1 MEKMEIRSLASLN
14 ASSGDEL
21 RVEGLVN
28 KTGSWSEVLGGR
40 RKFRERI
47 LPGVFQRAIERAKNI
62 DFLAEHNKGLLLSS
76 TQNHSLELWEDS
88 EGLQMRAMIAPTSYG
103 KDIYALIKS
112 GLKTK
117 MSFGMQVLKESWEA
131 GPDGV
136 ALRTIEDI
144 NITEV
149 STVRNPCYSQSS
161 IEARG
166 IEVVE
171 DVEIPE
177 LEEDRSMEN
186 SNVIDIESLKK
197 ELKEEILQ
205 EIRAL
210 NENSVNEE
218 VKEEIKD
225 ELEDAKEE
233 KEDIND
239 SEDDKEDDDKDDK
252 EDEVEEKVEEEIEK
266 KIEEKS
272 ADSVDSTPGDNVV
285 AQVEQEQE
293 LEPELEPKP
302 QEKEG
307 HLITDEERKATMQK
321 LVDAKNANKAKRL

>member
-14 ASSGDEL
+14 ATGDEL

-76 TQNHSLELWEDS
+76 TQNQSLELWEDS

-186 SNVIDIESLKK
+186 SNTIIDIESLKK

-218 VKEEIKD
+218 EIKD
-225 ELEDAKEE
+225 EIEDE
-233 KEDIND
+233 KEDKEQVDSSKDD
-239 SEDDKEDDDKDDK
+239 SESDSANDE
-252 EDEVEEKVEEEIEK
+252 EVEEEVEEE
-266 KIEEKS
+266 IEEKS
-272 ADSVDSTPGDNVV
+272 ADSANSTPSDDVV
-285 AQVEQEQE
+285 AQAEEVSQVDVGQGA
-293 LEPELEPKP
+293 EP
-302 QEKEG
+302 QAKEG
-307 HLITDEERKATMQK
+307 LITDEERKATMQK
-321 LVDAKNANKAKRL
+321 LIDAKNANKAKRL

>member
-186 SNVIDIESLKK
+186 SNTIIDIESLKK

-218 VKEEIKD
+218 EIKD
-225 ELEDAKEE
+225 EIEDE
-233 KEDIND
+233 KEDKEQVDSSKDD
-239 SEDDKEDDDKDDK
+239 SESDSANDE
-252 EDEVEEKVEEEIEK
+252 EVEEEVKEE
-266 KIEEKS
+266 IEEKS
-272 ADSVDSTPGDNVV
+272 ADSANSTPSDDVV
-285 AQVEQEQE
+285 AQAEEVSQVDVGQGA
-293 LEPELEPKP
+293 EP
-302 QEKEG
+302 QAKEG
-307 HLITDEERKATMQK
+307 LITDEERKVTMQK
-321 LVDAKNANKAKRL
+321 LIDAKNANKAKRL

>member
-21 RVEGLVN
+21 KVEGLVN

-131 GPDGV
+131 GQDGV

-171 DVEIPE
+171 DVEVPE

-225 ELEDAKEE
+225 ELEDVKEE

-239 SEDDKEDDDKDDK
+239 SKDSDD
-252 EDEVEEKVEEEIEK
+252 EDEVNEGAEEKVEEEIEK
-266 KIEEKS
+266 KVEEKS
-272 ADSVDSTPGDNVV
+272 ADSVDSSPGDNVV
-285 AQVEQEQE
+285 EQVQEVSQVNVGS
-293 LEPELEPKP
+293 KP
-302 QEKEG
+302 QAKED
-307 HLITDEERKATMQK
+307 LIADEEKKVTMQR
-321 LVDAKNANKAKRL
+321 LIDAKNANKAKRL